1 MSYKFKYVVKASS
14 DYEEGTP
21 GVDMTYTGFDVDDS
35 AEKLYH
41 LCPYSTEFIRE
52 ALSVKSMN
60 QRIRL
65 IDSLILKGL
74 GV

>member
-1 MSYKFKYVVKASS
+1 MNSFEPWSQ
-14 DYEEGTP
+14 GI
-21 GVDMTYTGFDVDDS
+21 DMTFTDLDPDDS
-35 AEKLYH
+35 AAKAYH

-60 QRIRL
+60 ERIRM